1 MNEQP
6 HTGFIV
12 TQFGDLEY
20 KGEVI
25 RVHGEYT
32 FLSDDQKRQVL
43 VTVIEWAMN
52 EINKLP

>member
-6 HTGFIV
+6 PTGFIV

-25 RVHGEYT
+25 RVHGEYS
-32 FLSDDQKRQVL
+32 FLSDDQKRAVL
-43 VTVIEWAMN
+43 VQVIEWAMT
-52 EINKLP
+52 EMDKLD